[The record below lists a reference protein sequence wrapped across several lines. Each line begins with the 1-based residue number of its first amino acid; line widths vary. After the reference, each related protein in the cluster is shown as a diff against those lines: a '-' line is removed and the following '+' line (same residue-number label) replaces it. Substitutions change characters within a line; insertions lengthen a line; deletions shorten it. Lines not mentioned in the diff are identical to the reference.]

1 MEQYYYIDKNGQ
13 QQSAVSANELLKYGI
28 TRNTKVWKRGMA
40 DWQEAG
46 TLSELSDLLPPAI
59 SNVPPPPPPPPAN
72 SNTANG
78 TVIYSGMANHFLNAE
93 GVGGNLFLYSDRL
106 YFKSHAVNIQ
116 VHDLTI
122 ELNQIKNVSFYNT
135 FGLVPNGLAVN
146 LHNGKTEKF
155 VLYKRAVWKKEI
167 ENFL

>member
-1 MEQYYYIDKNGQ
+1 MEQQYYYIDKNGQ
-13 QQSAVSANELLKYGI
+13 QQGAVSGNELIKSGI
-28 TRNTKVWKRGMA
+28 TRDTKVWKQGMA

-59 SNVPPPPPPPPAN
+59 SKTPPPINNPAN
-72 SNTANG
+72 DI
-78 TVIYSGMANHFLNAE
+78 VIYSGMANHFLNAE
-93 GVGGNLFLYSDRL
+93 SVGGNLFLYSDRL

-122 ELNQIKNVSFYNT
+122 ELNQIKNVSYYNT
-135 FGLVPNGLAVN
+135 LGLIPNGLAVN

-155 VLYKRAVWKKEI
+155 VLYKRAVWQKEI